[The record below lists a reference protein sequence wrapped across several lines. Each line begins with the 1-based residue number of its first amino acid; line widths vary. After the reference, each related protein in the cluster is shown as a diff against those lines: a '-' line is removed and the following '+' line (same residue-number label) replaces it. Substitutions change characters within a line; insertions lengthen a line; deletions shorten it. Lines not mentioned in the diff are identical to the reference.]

1 MAARS
6 LDMPLSRS
14 PSYCLRFLIVPVR
27 LPGIAISFRSSGP
40 SSGSVRGVR
49 AAESTAHVGDEALHV
64 AVSSLFEVLLGERQ
78 AVGAI
83 DPEGGE
89 LIRSIYLEQ
98 SGALRIDLGRV
109 VRSHGLARIVD
120 GAVHAC
126 SFPRLAEAEPASD
139 TGRPGPAPGAVSP

>member
-1 MAARS
+1 FFFDDFLFAAAFFPPLFEAPGLLAILAARS

-89 LIRSIYLEQ
+89 LIR
-98 SGALRIDLGRV
+98 
-109 VRSHGLARIVD
+109 
-120 GAVHAC
+120 
-126 SFPRLAEAEPASD
+126 
-139 TGRPGPAPGAVSP
+139 